1 MKIGILQCD
10 EVDEGWR
17 TEFGNYPAMF
27 ESKLSTVEP
36 DFQFVTYRVMDGELP
51 QSVDGCDGYIT
62 TGSRFGA
69 NDDLPWI
76 GSLEAFVSDL
86 AAAEKKF
93 VGICFGHQ
101 ILATALGGEVAV
113 SENGWG
119 VGINTHQVKVQ
130 KAWMDP
136 TRESLKLVAS
146 HQDQVC
152 KLPQGFEVLA
162 GSSFCP
168 YYMLQ
173 FGEHMMSI
181 QGHPEFSKAYSSA
194 LMDKRAASIPADCI
208 RDGKASLAE
217 DADDLL
223 VMRWIANFFKDGR
236 G

>member
-17 TEFGNYPAMF
+17 AEFGNYPAMF
-27 ESKLSTVEP
+27 EAKLSAVEP
-36 DFQFVTYRVMDGELP
+36 NFQFVTYRVMNGELP
-51 QSVDGCDGYIT
+51 KSVDECAGYIT

-76 GSLEAFVSDL
+76 GRLEAFVSDL
-86 AAAEKKF
+86 AVAEKKF

-101 ILATALGGEVAV
+101 VLVRALGGEVEL
-113 SENGWG
+113 SERGWA
-119 VGINTHQVKVQ
+119 VGINTNQIDVK

-136 TRESLKLVAS
+136 ARESLKLVVS
-146 HQDQVC
+146 HKDQVC

-162 GSSFCP
+162 SSSFCP

-173 FGEHMMSI
+173 YGEHMMSI
-181 QGHPEFSKAYSSA
+181 QGHPEFSKAYSNA
-194 LMDKRAASIPADCI
+194 LMDKRAATIPAQCI

-223 VMRWIANFFKDGR
+223 TMRWIANFFIGESA
-236 G
+236 

>member
-10 EVDEGWR
+10 DVSDELR
-17 TEFGNYPAMF
+17 AEFGNYPAMF
-27 ESKLSTVEP
+27 ELKLSEVEP
-36 DFQFVTYRVMDGELP
+36 GFRFVTYRVMDGELP
-51 QSVDGCDGYIT
+51 RSVDECDGYIT

-76 GSLEAFVSDL
+76 GRLEAFVSDL

-101 ILATALGGEVAV
+101 VLARALGGEVEV
-113 SENGWG
+113 SGRGWA
-119 VGINTHQVKVQ
+119 VGINTNQVDVE
-130 KAWMDP
+130 KAWMNP
-136 TRESLKLVAS
+136 AREALKLVVS
-146 HQDQVC
+146 HRDQVC

-162 GSSFCP
+162 SSSFCP

-173 FGEHMMSI
+173 YGEHMMSI

-194 LMDKRAASIPADCI
+194 LMDKRAASIPAQCI

-217 DADDLL
+217 LADDSL
-223 VMRWIANFFKDGR
+223 VMRWIANFFQNGR
-236 G
+236 A